1 MAQVKLLAN
10 IIAGG
15 RVIKAGTM
23 MDLNEVPPRLRKRR
37 WIVREGEEEPSRP
50 SKRSTLTEYN
60 ALDDS

>member
-10 IIAGG
+10 IIVAG
-15 RVIKAGTM
+15 RFIKAGTM
-23 MDLNEVPPRLRKRR
+23 MELSEVPIRLRKRK
-37 WIVREGEEEPSRP
+37 WIEREGEEQPTRV